1 MSASPIDLSE
11 DARLGFLAEVIRA
24 IVPHANGMALLLVG
38 AMARDLLLLYV
49 HGIETVRATADLDIA
64 IAVENWR
71 QFEELRTR
79 LIDAGGFVAERGNLH
94 RLHYGSWGIVDLIPF
109 GGVETSDRR
118 IAWPPQGAQVMTVLG
133 YREAARSALDVVLP
147 GGTSIHVVS
156 LPMLAAMKLVA
167 WRERRDTAPGKDAAD
182 LWLLLTS
189 YPNAGQQERLYDVRL
204 LDADDYDFATAGAW
218 LLGIDAHEAMRQ
230 DEQALDRLLDILR
243 PELDGDGPLRLV
255 ADMPRSTN
263 ADRALRLLE
272 AFHVGLSGKASPFA
286 GR

>member
-11 DARLGFLAEVIRA
+11 DARLGFLAEVIGA
-24 IVPHANGMALLLVG
+24 IEPHANGMALLLG
-38 AMARDLLLLYV
+38 AMARDLLLLYA
-49 HGIETVRATADLDIA
+49 HGIETARATEDLDIG

-79 LIDAGGFVAERGNLH
+79 LIDEGGFVAERGNLH
-94 RLHYGSWGIVDLIPF
+94 RLHYGPWRIVDLIPF
-109 GGVETSDRR
+109 GGVETGDRS
-118 IAWPPQGAQVMTVLG
+118 IAWPPEGAQVMNVLG

-147 GGTSIHVVS
+147 GGTLIHVVS

-167 WRERRDTAPGKDAAD
+167 WRDRRDTAPGKDAAD

-189 YPNAGQQERLYDVRL
+189 YPSAGQQERLYDVRL
-204 LDADDYDFATAGAW
+204 LDADDYDFAIAGAW
-218 LLGIDAHEAMRQ
+218 LLGIDAHAAMRQ
-230 DEQALDRLLDILR
+230 DRQALDRLLDILR
-243 PELDGDGPLRLV
+243 PELDLDGPLRLV

-263 ADRALRLLE
+263 ADRALRLLG
-272 AFHVGLSGKASPFA
+272 AFHAGLSGEASPFA